1 MEIEIEYT
9 KEAIGNKDINDL
21 FEFIEDLAKKT
32 FEPYGLEV
40 KHIALKTK

>member
-9 KEAIGNKDINDL
+9 EKAIRNKDINDL
-21 FEFIEDLAKKT
+21 FELIENLAKKT

>member
-9 KEAIGNKDINDL
+9 EEALGNKDINDL
-21 FEFIEDLAKKT
+21 FELIENLAKKA
-32 FEPYGLEV
+32 FEPYRLEV

>member
-9 KEAIGNKDINDL
+9 EKVIRNKDINDL
-21 FEFIEDLAKKT
+21 FKLIENLAKET

-40 KHIALKTK
+40 QHIRLRTK